1 MQRNRLILLAY
12 IVSLQI
18 LDGIT
23 TYLALKSGA
32 LELNPLVR
40 MLGNDP
46 VKLLIFKGMIGFLVY
61 LLVTDK
67 NVMKYQKLILLLIY
81 TIIMVQAAITNI
93 INMVV

>member
-18 LDGIT
+18 LDVIT
-23 TYLALKSGA
+23 TYLALRSGA
-32 LELNPLVR
+32 IELNPLVR

-61 LLVTDK
+61 LLITDK
-67 NVMKYQKLILLLIY
+67 NVMKYQKLVLLLIY

-93 INMVV
+93 INMVI